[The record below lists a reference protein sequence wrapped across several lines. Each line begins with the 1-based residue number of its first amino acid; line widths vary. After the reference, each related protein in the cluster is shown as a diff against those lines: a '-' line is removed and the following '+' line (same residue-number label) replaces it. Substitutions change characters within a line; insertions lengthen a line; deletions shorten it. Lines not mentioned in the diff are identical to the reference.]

1 LTGGKAKDYLFCV
14 SFIGNN
20 IKNAI
25 NFSDLE
31 VEKVPNKKAQ
41 AKSMRQ
47 NKKRNLRNKA
57 AKAILRSQIKKVR
70 TALEN
75 KNVEEVKTNFNTA
88 VSVIN
93 KTAERGIIHKR
104 KAARLESRLTKKVN
118 ELLTPPA
125 GENTQA

>member
-1 LTGGKAKDYLFCV
+1 M
-14 SFIGNN
+14 
-20 IKNAI
+20 
-25 NFSDLE
+25 
-31 VEKVPNKKAQ
+31 PNKKAQ

-57 AKAILRSQIKKVR
+57 AKATLRSQIKKVR

-118 ELLTPPA
+118 KLLTPPA
-125 GENTQA
+125 GVNTQS

>member
-1 LTGGKAKDYLFCV
+1 M
-14 SFIGNN
+14 
-20 IKNAI
+20 
-25 NFSDLE
+25 
-31 VEKVPNKKAQ
+31 PNKRAQ

-47 NKKRNLRNKA
+47 NKKRNLKNRA
-57 AKAILRSQIKKVR
+57 AKAALRSQIKKVR
-70 TALEN
+70 TALET
-75 KNVEEVKTNFNTA
+75 KNVDEVKSGFKTT

-125 GENTQA
+125 GSNTPS

>member
-1 LTGGKAKDYLFCV
+1 
-14 SFIGNN
+14 
-20 IKNAI
+20 
-25 NFSDLE
+25 
-31 VEKVPNKKAQ
+31 
-41 AKSMRQ
+41 MRQ

-57 AKAILRSQIKKVR
+57 AKATLRSQIKKVR
-70 TALEN
+70 TALET

-93 KTAERGIIHKR
+93 KAAKRGIIHKR

-125 GENTQA
+125 GGNTTS